1 MACIT
6 FLEQTTLIINLIDK
20 KILGWDGMMSTLST
34 EEPEK
39 MTGFDTSREF
49 SVSLALSPEWML

>member
-1 MACIT
+1 
-6 FLEQTTLIINLIDK
+6 
-20 KILGWDGMMSTLST
+20 MMSTLST

-49 SVSLALSPEWML
+49 SVSLALSPE